1 MTAPETS
8 HWIKANVTLKHKAT
22 LATKTLSF
30 VNRAEIEDVSSDSW
44 PLLVDISNLGVASDR
59 VSILPQSGSIR
70 LIDSI
75 GSFGVDRKFSDLLE
89 RYEIRNQTIEILYD
103 QTTTDNNDPS
113 SYTTIFKGKVLNW
126 SIVSDQLV
134 PNITIFFNSQILS
147 KRYISKKISPIDFSS
162 APTGNYF
169 KTIPIVIGEDVQVR
183 PLLVTSE
190 NSTSATYAYATTL
203 ASEHVNGGINTYY
216 VQESEGISR
225 TIVSSSAVTTEVMK
239 VGSFT
244 DTTAIS
250 SSKPAGGE
258 QAWRIVNFRNSAGS
272 ALVWD
277 SQTYPFVLTQIEVW
291 CYGVNDGAA
300 AVSGQ
305 VFVKVYDHNQSG
317 DWPGSL
323 LGTAVR
329 DKTDYT
335 ANIRGSADFTIAL
348 TFDRPIALTGKSTY
362 YYISLGQTE
371 TTGDV
376 GTIQIPIYGSATGI
390 SNHSYDRGGYVTN
403 TPGEWRKL
411 GSATQDFQY
420 KLYGVKLTDTPSPSG
435 SEINSSGLGHSYF
448 TVTQK
453 TAIAST
459 SNPNVT
465 SLAYNLSIDGLKDD
479 SSGNITGSP
488 SSVITRLHHAV
499 ELLEQEYDGSTW
511 EPTGN
516 WDFDVYSDTHT
527 AATSGKF
534 ARTIAGSTSG
544 DVTFERWLADACK
557 SLAARPVM
565 RKNGKLAIYY
575 WGTEQSSIK
584 TLTQENSKI
593 TRVDALDPSYALTVL
608 KLAYNKSILTFKP
621 ENLAT
626 EDISKDFQAVIEWY
640 FSANDLASSIIGS
653 AAGLYGDRHNADLY
667 YTWIDSTRSAE
678 ALAFYLLS
686 TYNNPPIYVEV
697 TAPLSEMTSAEPM
710 NVIELKHPA
719 LPNFD
724 GASSNA
730 KLPDYQGTSVDVT
743 DGYVLTRA
751 KRYRSQI
758 EGMYINF
765 SNDLIPSLVMTTRL
779 LINDKDPT

>member
-8 HWIKANVTLKHKAT
+8 HWIKANVTLKHKET

-30 VNRAEIEDVSSDSW
+30 VNRAEIEDVTSDSW

-147 KRYISKKISPIDFSS
+147 KRYINKKISPVDFPN
-162 APTGNYF
+162 APTESYF
-169 KTIPIVIGEDVQVR
+169 KSVPVVLGEDVQVR
-183 PLLVTSE
+183 PLMITAKG
-190 NSTSATYAYATTL
+190 STTPEYVYATTL
-203 ASEHVNGGINTYY
+203 AAEHGVGGVQTYY
-216 VQESEGISR
+216 ARNNLGEYVTVRSASNVNTEVISL
-225 TIVSSSAVTTEVMK
+225 TTNTSAVTISTREACYAFKLVSENTYNYIFSHIDVLFHSSSMLPQVYDGIITLRIYEAGSIIIGGVTYTGP
-239 VGSFT
+239 VGSSIVEASRDASDY
-244 DTTAIS
+244 DTEFESGSSFYIEFSLNRPFVVASDKKYFISLTHSPDAGTNISARIDTGASAETTFQKLNGTQNWIAGS
-250 SSKPAGGE
+250 SSH
-258 QAWRIVNFRNSAGS
+258 R
-272 ALVWD
+272 
-277 SQTYPFVLTQIEVW
+277 
-291 CYGVNDGAA
+291 
-300 AVSGQ
+300 
-305 VFVKVYDHNQSG
+305 
-317 DWPGSL
+317 
-323 LGTAVR
+323 
-329 DKTDYT
+329 
-335 ANIRGSADFTIAL
+335 L
-348 TFDRPIALTGKSTY
+348 TFKAYAI
-362 YYISLGQTE
+362 
-371 TTGDV
+371 
-376 GTIQIPIYGSATGI
+376 
-390 SNHSYDRGGYVTN
+390 
-403 TPGEWRKL
+403 
-411 GSATQDFQY
+411 
-420 KLYGVKLTDTPSPSG
+420 KLTDTATG
-435 SEINSSGLGHSYF
+435 SNIDSNGLG
-448 TVTQK
+448 VAKVALTQH
-453 TAIAST
+453 TGTETLAIDLSKLEL
-459 SNPNVT
+459 VF
-465 SLAYNLSIDGLKDD
+465 SIDGLKDD
-479 SSGNITGSP
+479 SGGNITGSAN
-488 SSVITRLHHAV
+488 SVITRLHHAV
-499 ELLEQEYDGSTW
+499 ELLEQEYNGSSW
-511 EPTGN
+511 SASGN
-516 WDFDVYSDTHT
+516 WDFDIYSDTHT

-534 ARTIAGSTSG
+534 ARTISGSTSG

-575 WGTEQSSIK
+575 WGTEQASIK
-584 TLTQENSKI
+584 TLTQENSKV

-626 EDISKDFQAVIEWY
+626 EDISRDFQAVIEWY
-640 FSANDLASSIIGS
+640 FSANALASSIIGS
-653 AAGLYGDRHNADLY
+653 AAGLYGERHNADLY

-686 TYNNPPIYVEV
+686 TYNHPPIYVEV

-730 KLPDYQGTSVDVT
+730 KLPDYEGTPVDVT

-758 EGMYINF
+758 EGMFINF